1 MEYIK
6 LTFVGDVMCQKE
18 LLDAFK
24 IKEGFSFDS
33 AFNRI
38 LPMLKESDLSP
49 PVPTISST
57 SPS

>member
-24 IKEGFSFDS
+24 IRM
-33 AFNRI
+33 AFLLTAHSIEFCRC
-38 LPMLKESDLSP
+38 
-49 PVPTISST
+49 
-57 SPS
+57 

>member
-24 IKEGFSFDS
+24 IKNGFSFDS

-38 LPMLKESDLSP
+38 LPMLKESDLSCAN
-49 PVPTISST
+49 
-57 SPS
+57 